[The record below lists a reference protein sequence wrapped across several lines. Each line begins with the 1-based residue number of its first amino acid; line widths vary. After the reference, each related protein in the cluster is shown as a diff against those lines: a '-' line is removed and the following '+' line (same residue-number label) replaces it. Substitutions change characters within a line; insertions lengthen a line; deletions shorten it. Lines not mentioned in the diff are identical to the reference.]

1 MRSEAHGR
9 CHDGCD
15 LVGAAVGSAVRHQG
29 FGISLP
35 NADRVLD
42 RADAGKVFFQRLVM
56 LRAGGVNLLPAGMS
70 ASGFLLSLSLRRC
83 PTAIPAAYG

>member
-1 MRSEAHGR
+1 
-9 CHDGCD
+9 
-15 LVGAAVGSAVRHQG
+15 
-29 FGISLP
+29 
-35 NADRVLD
+35 
-42 RADAGKVFFQRLVM
+42 M